1 MNSFSFIAQFHWY
14 CILKL
19 YRFLYR
25 VKTQYFFTIPKLSV
39 VSILLV
45 LQIVFTVHMIQQR
58 RETLLSWLILFT
70 LVLVWGSSF
79 ILIKKSLIYFDA
91 IEVGLLRI
99 VIAFLFLLPLALKKI
114 ATLNRQQKYY
124 LALSGGIGSLIP
136 SCLFA
141 FAQQG
146 IDSGLAGTLN
156 SLTPLFTLL
165 LGLVF
170 FQMKSRWYNV
180 VGVFIG
186 LIGAVGLIYVSGDSS
201 FAFNLKYASLV
212 ILATI
217 CYAFNVNFIK
227 TRLKQVTSITITAL
241 TFYFIGFPSL
251 LYVLFFTDVSH
262 QLMHTKEAWSGLG
275 YLAILSIVGT
285 GLALI
290 IFNKLIKTSSP
301 VFASSVTYLIPVIA
315 LLWGIVDGEV
325 FRLSYLLWF
334 FLILFGVFLVNAKP
348 NHKMNISSIL
358 LFWKRK

>member
-1 MNSFSFIAQFHWY
+1 MVQKSSG
-14 CILKL
+14 
-19 YRFLYR
+19 
-25 VKTQYFFTIPKLSV
+25 S
-39 VSILLV
+39 
-45 LQIVFTVHMIQQR
+45 
-58 RETLLSWLILFT
+58 LLSWLILFT

-79 ILIKKSLIYFDA
+79 ILIKKSLLYYNA

-114 ATLNRQQKYY
+114 SSLNRRQKYY
-124 LALSGGIGSLIP
+124 LAISGTIGSLIP

-141 FAQQG
+141 FAQLG

-165 LGLVF
+165 FGLVF
-170 FQMKSRWYNV
+170 FHLKTRWYNV
-180 VGVFIG
+180 IGVFIG
-186 LIGAVGLIYVSGDSS
+186 LVGAIGLIYVSGDNS
-201 FAFNLKYASLV
+201 FTFNLKYAILV
-212 ILATI
+212 IVATI

-227 TRLKQVTSITITAL
+227 TRFKDVDSLTITAL
-241 TFYFIGFPSL
+241 TFYFIGFPALGYIL
-251 LYVLFFTDVSH
+251 LFSDVAN
-262 QLMHTKEAWSGLG
+262 QLIHTREAWSGLG

-315 LLWGIVDGEV
+315 LLWGVIDGEV

-348 NHKMNISSIL
+348 NHKLNISSII
-358 LFWKRK
+358 LFWRRKI